1 MNAQEIISSLISI
14 NSIKIDIKNPYK
26 WASGWNSPIYCDNR
40 ISLSYPEIRN
50 KITQKLVYEIKS
62 NFDNIDTIAG
72 VATAGIPQG
81 ALIAKELDLPFIY
94 VRSSAKKYG
103 LQNLIEGDLSPNSK
117 VLIIEDLI
125 STGGSSLKA
134 IDAIKNRNCEIIGLL
149 CVFNY
154 NFKISEKLFDS
165 NKIRVLSLCTYDDLI
180 TVAKKR
186 KLINSEEIQNLEDWR
201 KAPDKWSP

>member
-94 VRSSAKKYG
+94 VRSSAKKHG

-125 STGGSSLKA
+125 STGGSSLKT

>member
-1 MNAQEIISSLISI
+1 MNAQEIISSLISM
-14 NSIKIDIKNPYK
+14 
-26 WASGWNSPIYCDNR
+26 NSPIYCDNR

-94 VRSSAKKYG
+94 VRSSAKKHG

-149 CVFNY
+149 CVINIFLGS
-154 NFKISEKLFDS
+154 ISIIYYYF
-165 NKIRVLSLCTYDDLI
+165 
-180 TVAKKR
+180 
-186 KLINSEEIQNLEDWR
+186 
-201 KAPDKWSP
+201 

>member
-1 MNAQEIISSLISI
+1 M
-14 NSIKIDIKNPYK
+14 
-26 WASGWNSPIYCDNR
+26 
-40 ISLSYPEIRN
+40 
-50 KITQKLVYEIKS
+50 
-62 NFDNIDTIAG
+62 
-72 VATAGIPQG
+72 ATAGIPQG

-94 VRSSAKKYG
+94 VRSSAKKHG

-125 STGGSSLKA
+125 STGGSSLKT

-165 NKIRVLSLCTYDDLI
+165 NKIRVLSLCTYNDLI

-186 KLINSEEIQNLEDWR
+186 KLIKLKFLNSLGYLKFKDSG
-201 KAPDKWSP
+201 KTTY

>member
-94 VRSSAKKYG
+94 VRSSAKKHG
-103 LQNLIEGDLSPNSK
+103 LQNLILVN
-117 VLIIEDLI
+117 
-125 STGGSSLKA
+125 
-134 IDAIKNRNCEIIGLL
+134 
-149 CVFNY
+149 
-154 NFKISEKLFDS
+154 
-165 NKIRVLSLCTYDDLI
+165 
-180 TVAKKR
+180 
-186 KLINSEEIQNLEDWR
+186 
-201 KAPDKWSP
+201 